1 MLIKYLKFFLLFI
14 LIIVFSSC
22 SQKEIDQKE
31 YIIKDINVIKSQ
43 LNEINSKANLFELS
57 YKDLKNYNNNLLVE
71 LNATKNQKNFNNKFL
86 LKLNNEFVLFKNKI
100 IDIESKL
107 SKIDESLVKE
117 TNNQKQLDIIKIK
130 EDFLLIKENLL
141 KINKNH
147 VEQISILKSQNEKLK
162 EIKKNTINEKNKHF
176 EEKIDK
182 LTNQLETYKDE
193 ISNLNKYL
201 TDNKQT
207 KKQIKS
213 EFLIVLVGFYGALI
227 AFLIPHGIDSVSK
240 IGKLYESERI
250 ANMFRDK
257 AFVKVF
263 RYNLILGITV
273 NVFLIIYF
281 EYILLYLF
289 ILPTVHFLII
299 IFYLLNYID
308 KLEFYNNTDDVL
320 NSIQEDIIN
329 EIQ

>member
-1 MLIKYLKFFLLFI
+1 VLIKYLKFFLLFI

-147 VEQISILKSQNEKLK
+147 VEQIFILNSQNEKLK

-213 EFLIVLVGFYGALI
+213 EFLIVLVGLYGAI
-227 AFLIPHGIDSVSK
+227 VAFLIPHGIDMVSK
-240 IGKLYESERI
+240 IGKLYESEVI
-250 ANMFRDK
+250 ADLFREEARVDILHL
-257 AFVKVF
+257 
-263 RYNLILGITV
+263 NLLGAIVV
-273 NVFLIIYF
+273 NVLLIFVY
-281 EYILLYLF
+281 EYISY
-289 ILPTVHFLII
+289 
-299 IFYLLNYID
+299 YLLLFPLTHFFIIVYLVMKYID
-308 KLEFYNNTDDVL
+308 KLNHYTNVDAVL
-320 NSIQEDIIN
+320 NSIQEDINN
-329 EIQ
+329 EI